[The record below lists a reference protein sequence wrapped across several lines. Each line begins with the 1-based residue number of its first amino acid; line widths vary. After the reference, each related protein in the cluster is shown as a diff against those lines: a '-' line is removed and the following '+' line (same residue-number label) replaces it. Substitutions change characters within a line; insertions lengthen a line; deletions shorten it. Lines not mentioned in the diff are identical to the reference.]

1 MNHLW
6 RKAKKEFFLGVDY
19 TKSIFGVKTI
29 TFEPEFQEKIDVLD
43 QMELNVNNLLQ
54 SFQQYLSSSTKLIGA
69 SSLALDSLSN
79 SFKPTDTD
87 FYKISLDNKDLL
99 QKFSQINEEKT
110 KNQAPNNCITPLV
123 EFHQHIR
130 SLYVI
135 LDKAKKNKIL
145 IQSINKEK
153 DPEEY
158 SKREAKL
165 SKYQTAF
172 CKGCDILLEKQ
183 AAVFCGV
190 FSAYQYDLLSL
201 VTEIKTRL
209 PSHVIEFPF
218 LHLTSKLPTLKSAL
232 DQNMANS
239 QPNKTEEPT
248 QNDEP
253 AKQADPV

>member
-6 RKAKKEFFLGVDY
+6 RKAKKEFYLGVDY
-19 TKSIFGVKTI
+19 TKGIFGVKTI
-29 TFEPEFQEKIDVLD
+29 TFEPEFQEKIDALD
-43 QMELNVNNLLQ
+43 QMEINVNKLLQ

-79 SFKPTDTD
+79 SFQPTDSE
-87 FYKISLDNKDLL
+87 FYQNSLANKDLL

-145 IQSINKEK
+145 IQAVNQEK

-158 SKREAKL
+158 QKRETKL
-165 SKYQTAF
+165 NKYQTAF

-183 AAVFCGV
+183 TAIFTGV

-201 VTEIKTRL
+201 ITEIKTRL
-209 PSHVIEFPF
+209 PSNVIEFPSI
-218 LHLTSKLPTLKSAL
+218 HLPEQLPTLESAL
-232 DQNMANS
+232 DRPVNNEDTAN
-239 QPNKTEEPT
+239 NEDTK
-248 QNDEP
+248 NN
-253 AKQADPV
+253 ANPVKE

>member
-29 TFEPEFQEKIDVLD
+29 TFEPEFQEKIDALD
-43 QMELNVNNLLQ
+43 QMEVNVNKLLQ
-54 SFQQYLSSSTKLIGA
+54 SFQHYLSSSTKLIGA
-69 SSLALDSLSN
+69 SSLALDSITN
-79 SFKPTDTD
+79 SFQPTDGD
-87 FYKISLDNKDLL
+87 FYGTSMQNKDLL

-135 LDKAKKNKIL
+135 LDKAKKNKVL

-158 SKREAKL
+158 TKRETKL
-165 SKYQTAF
+165 NKYQTAF

-183 AAVFCGV
+183 TAVFCGV
-190 FSAYQYDLLSL
+190 FNAYQYDLLSL
-201 VTEIKTRL
+201 ITEIKTRL
-209 PSHVIEFPF
+209 PSNIIEFPSI
-218 LHLTSKLPTLKSAL
+218 HLTTKLPTLEEAL
-232 DQNMANS
+232 EQYNNEAA
-239 QPNKTEEPT
+239 KAEEPPE
-248 QNDEP
+248 DE
-253 AKQADPV
+253 KPVPE